1 MRFLEARASRLC
13 ILSRGLSKECMSIE
27 LAEKIK
33 AMAKQQIDT
42 AALVDKLEARIAVLE
57 KFTKP
62 SEPIEYAKYVPSGPV
77 NPILPSTVVCD
88 YGVTSVTKTV
98 DFDEGGAI
106 TGVTVKIPEK
116 RGRGRPKKGS

>member
-1 MRFLEARASRLC
+1 
-13 ILSRGLSKECMSIE
+13 MSIE

-42 AALVDKLEARIAVLE
+42 AALVDKLEARVKALEAGMPAVIPE
-57 KFTKP
+57 SIVKRVVEQMRDKIPT
-62 SEPIEYAKYVPSGPV
+62 IEYAKYVPSGPV

-88 YGVTSVTKTV
+88 YGDTSVTKTV

-116 RGRGRPKKGS
+116 RGRGRPKKVT